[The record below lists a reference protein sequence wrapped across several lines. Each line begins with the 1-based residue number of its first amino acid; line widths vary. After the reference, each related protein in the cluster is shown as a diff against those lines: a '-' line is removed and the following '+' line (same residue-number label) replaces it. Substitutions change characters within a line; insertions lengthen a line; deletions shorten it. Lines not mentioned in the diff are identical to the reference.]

1 MIKKIAFV
9 AQPTRDVAKA
19 RAFYGDLLGLAP
31 GPDYGDTWVEF
42 QTPEGKT
49 VALDTYT
56 PKVLDA
62 PATYLSLETD
72 DIDADVAR
80 LRDAGATIEKDVW
93 TNEHEGKEICRMAI
107 VRDPDGNAIMLHQ
120 LAAWRAES

>member
-56 PKVLDA
+56 PKVLEA
-62 PATYLSLETD
+62 PTTYLSLETD
-72 DIDADVAR
+72 DIEADVAR
-80 LRDAGATIEKDVW
+80 LRQAGAAIEKDVW
-93 TNEHEGKEICRMAI
+93 TNEHDGKEICRMAI